1 MASLYTLKRNRNKKE
16 IQWHKKLYRHGYS
29 GSKLGKEAEL
39 KQVLAESLAPS
50 HPEDACIE
58 YRLHQDSNNPAVFFL
73 YENWK
78 SKELHQQQFQK
89 TIHSCINPKN
99 STLTHQT
106 KSRISADDEIQ
117 AQ

>member
-1 MASLYTLKRNRNKKE
+1 MTPKNYTVMAIMKA
-16 IQWHKKLYRHGYS
+16 QP
-29 GSKLGKEAEL
+29 GKESEL
-39 KQVLAESLAPS
+39 KQVLAESLVPS

-58 YRLHQDSNNPAVFFL
+58 YRLHQDSNNSAIFFL

-89 TIHSCINPKN
+89 PYVVSLIKKLDDLLVKPSQGFYAH
-99 STLTHQT
+99 
-106 KSRISADDEIQ
+106 DEIQ

>member
-1 MASLYTLKRNRNKKE
+1 MTQKNYTVMAIVKAKP
-16 IQWHKKLYRHGYS
+16 
-29 GSKLGKEAEL
+29 GKETEL

-50 HPEDACIE
+50 HPKDACIE

-89 TIHSCINPKN
+89 PYIRSLIQKLNGLIIKP
-99 STLTHQT
+99 SQGF
-106 KSRISADDEIQ
+106 SADEEIQ